1 MLLYLL
7 ILLSAPPALA
17 IDTLDVTTPDPL
29 LEDWR
34 WTEFDRRS
42 GLLGNILDV
51 FEDHDGNIW
60 FGTTKGA
67 QKYDGLRWSTYTTE
81 NGLSTDEV
89 RMISQ
94 TRDGAMW
101 FITTVTGSITKP
113 TVSVT
118 RLLEAEGKV
127 VGNVSTHSFEG
138 WLTANGFLEA
148 ADGSIWLNLI
158 GPTTDDTHGLRRYA
172 NGIWETVDQPA
183 QTWFDIV
190 QDRDGAIWVGGRS
203 VLRFDSVRWTQF
215 DVETGIA
222 GASTEFKSVSI
233 DAAGDVWVCHLGN
246 NRAGVSRYIDS
257 QWNTILCPALMACG
271 TRQMVPYGSG
281 AAARYQDI
289 GTVAGIFIRRQTYH
303 DWARTRAACKRA
315 TARFG

>member
-138 WLTANGFLEA
+138 WLTANGLEA
-148 ADGSIWLNLI
+148 TAFSRPRMVRSGLI
-158 GPTTDDTHGLRRYA
+158 
-172 NGIWETVDQPA
+172 
-183 QTWFDIV
+183 
-190 QDRDGAIWVGGRS
+190 
-203 VLRFDSVRWTQF
+203 
-215 DVETGIA
+215 
-222 GASTEFKSVSI
+222 
-233 DAAGDVWVCHLGN
+233 
-246 NRAGVSRYIDS
+246 
-257 QWNTILCPALMACG
+257 
-271 TRQMVPYGSG
+271 
-281 AAARYQDI
+281 
-289 GTVAGIFIRRQTYH
+289 
-303 DWARTRAACKRA
+303 
-315 TARFG
+315 